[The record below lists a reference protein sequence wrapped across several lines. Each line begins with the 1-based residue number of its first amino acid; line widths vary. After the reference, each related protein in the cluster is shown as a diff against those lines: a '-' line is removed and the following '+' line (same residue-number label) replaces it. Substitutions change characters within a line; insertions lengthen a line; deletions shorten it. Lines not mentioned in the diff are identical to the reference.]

1 MVATSPGQIRDKAV
15 PRRSTTLRARF
26 APQPRRINRRWLAL
40 ARALHA
46 EYRAH
51 AGRTQAAY
59 LGVLGL
65 LATWNIA
72 DPGAARVA
80 IVAWVV
86 AGANVAIV
94 ASWLELDRGRRR
106 QRHDACGLPSV
117 RGWRLVSAV
126 GGIDPELLLA
136 IDALV
141 FLFDHVRLTTVLVRG
156 SRRRTRTTYAETLR
170 LLIRDQWG
178 PSRGVSG
185 RRAERL
191 LRDELCRRHGLVRRV
206 PVGTATAYRLVDES
220 VESALVRLEAS
231 AGRRLIAWKL
241 GRDPRWD
248 DPVHPEGGRA

>member
-1 MVATSPGQIRDKAV
+1 MR
-15 PRRSTTLRARF
+15 RRSIAFRTRA
-26 APQPRRINRRWLAL
+26 ASQPRPINRRWLAF
-40 ARALHA
+40 ARAICA
-46 EYRAH
+46 EYRAR
-51 AGRTQAAY
+51 ADTTRTAY
-59 LGVLGL
+59 LAVLGL

-94 ASWLELDRGRRR
+94 ASWLDLDRGRRR
-106 QRHDACGLPSV
+106 QRHDASGLPAV
-117 RGWRLVSAV
+117 RGWRLVSGVA
-126 GGIDPELLLA
+126 GIDPELLLT

-141 FLFDHVRLTTVLVRG
+141 FLFDHARLATVPVRG
-156 SRRRTRTTYAETLR
+156 SRRRTRTTYAQTLR

-220 VESALVRLEAS
+220 VESALVRLETS
-231 AGRRLIAWKL
+231 AGRPLIAWRL

>member
-1 MVATSPGQIRDKAV
+1 M
-15 PRRSTTLRARF
+15 PRRSATFGARI
-26 APQPRRINRRWLAL
+26 ANEPRRINRRWLAL
-40 ARALHA
+40 ARTIHA
-46 EYRAH
+46 GYRAQ
-51 AGRTQAAY
+51 AGATRAIY
-59 LGVLGL
+59 FGVLGL

-86 AGANVAIV
+86 AGANLAIV
-94 ASWLELDRGRRR
+94 ASWLELDRGWRR

-117 RGWRLVSAV
+117 RGWRLVSDV
-126 GGIDPELLLA
+126 GGIDPEMLLA
-136 IDALV
+136 IDAAV
-141 FLFDHVRLTTVLVRG
+141 YLFDHARLTTVPVRG

-170 LLIRDQWG
+170 LLIRDRWG

-185 RRAERL
+185 RRADRL
-191 LRDELCRRHGLVRRV
+191 LREELCRRHGLVRRV

-220 VESALVRLEAS
+220 VESALIRLEAS
-231 AGRRLIAWKL
+231 AGRPLIAWKL